1 MKPKNKY
8 LIISFITLFIII
20 VTISIF
26 IVNKEKQLPQ
36 KTIEPIPLSYESLN
50 INFYYQQLNSIEKNV
65 YNKIINNLK
74 IYKGGEIILDENISV
89 NNLSRIADALRFNN
103 DNNYFYL
110 LLTLPLTSD
119 NKIINWG
126 TNQSKETL
134 EKEQINK
141 ILLQLYIGEDDTRLN
156 KVNISDDF
164 TITNYDE
171 VKKSFENIPNEL
183 INKYEGIK
191 NETNKIL
198 ENIILDMPSNL
209 TQEEAVNYFSQ
220 WLINNMNYTDSFS
233 YGTNYGDIVNE
244 EIQFSTYISSITNKS
259 AICSGLS
266 MILSELCRRVGIES
280 YICLGTVSNGE
291 SPYNHAWVAVH
302 IGDTIYYKDPTR
314 EISEKKVYPLKNK
327 EELTKGNYILRFSN
341 HFNY

>member
-314 EISEKKVYPLKNK
+314 EISEKKVYTLKNK